1 MNFSKGFLLLFQL
14 LSVVFQVILIGSIPD
29 INKTYYYIFVASTV
43 ITYLFSS
50 YTTYHIKFHSESKK
64 DDSESE
70 SESEDE

>member
-14 LSVVFQVILIGSIPD
+14 LSIVFQIILIGSIPD

-50 YTTYHIKFHSESKK
+50 YTTYQLQFHSGSSKK

-70 SESEDE
+70 DE

>member
-14 LSVVFQVILIGSIPD
+14 LSIVFQVILIGSIPD

-50 YTTYHIKFHSESKK
+50 YTTYQLKFHSGTSTK
-64 DDSESE
+64 DE